1 MDTGILFETFSS
13 RLNGWWLVGIVGL
26 VSFAASF
33 SALIVFTTGWVAT
46 FVSAASETVLTTVL
60 AAIIAQFAM
69 SLTHAVL
76 TRHQSREIAQMR
88 TAIDS
93 MAQGLCM
100 FDASE
105 RLVVCNLQY
114 YEMYGL
120 TAADVKPGSTLSEVL
135 M

>member
-1 MDTGILFETFSS
+1 MFRVFSS
-13 RLNGWWLVGIVGL
+13 RLKRGWWRIVIVGL
-26 VSFAASF
+26 VSFVASLGT
-33 SALIVFTTGWVAT
+33 LIVFAAGWVAT
-46 FVSAASETVLTTVL
+46 VVPTVSETVLATVL
-60 AAIIAQFAM
+60 AAVVAQFAM

-105 RLVVCNLQY
+105 RLSAQTVLAASKSVEEETTNLR
-114 YEMYGL
+114 
-120 TAADVKPGSTLSEVL
+120 SEVESFL
-135 M
+135 TKVAV